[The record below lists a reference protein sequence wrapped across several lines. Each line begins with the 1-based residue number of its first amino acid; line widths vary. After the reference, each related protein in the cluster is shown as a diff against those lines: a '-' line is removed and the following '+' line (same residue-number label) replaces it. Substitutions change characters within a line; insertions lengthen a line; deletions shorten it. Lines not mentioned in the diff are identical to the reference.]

1 MKVLLAVGGTEGS
14 YAALDETVA
23 RAAEAGDD
31 LTVAVVERDDVS
43 ATVADIEATVRDRLA
58 ASGIDAAVRH
68 VEGHAGAQLVELAD
82 EEGFDRL
89 VLTGGERSS
98 LGKIQLDELIE
109 FVILNAETTVTLVR

>member
-14 YAALDETVA
+14 YAALDETIA

-31 LTVAVVERDDVS
+31 LTVAVVERDDVG
-43 ATVADIEATVRDRLA
+43 ATAEDVEAAVRDRLA
-58 ASGIDAAVRH
+58 ESGVNAAVRR

-82 EEGFDRL
+82 DEGFDRL

-98 LGKIQLDELIE
+98 LGKIQLDEMIE
-109 FVILNAETTVTLVR
+109 FVLLNSETTVTLVR

>member
-14 YAALDETVA
+14 YAALDETIA

-43 ATVADIEATVRDRLA
+43 ATVEDVEATVRDRLA
-58 ASGIDAAVRH
+58 ESDVTPVLRH

-82 EEGFDRL
+82 EEGFDQL

-109 FVILNAETTVTLVR
+109 FVLLNSETTVTLVR